1 MHEEN
6 KSTPVPMAFM
16 RFLLA
21 IHKDEG
27 SCYGVTVP
35 DVPGCFSAGD
45 TLDEA
50 IDQANEAIFGHL
62 ALMLDDGQMLPAAQ
76 PFEAHRANPEY
87 ADAIWSYA
95 EVDLST
101 LDDKA
106 ERVNITLP
114 RRVLALIDKHAK
126 AHHETRS
133 GFLARAALAEMRG

>member
-1 MHEEN
+1 
-6 KSTPVPMAFM
+6 M

-21 IHKDEG
+21 IHKDED
-27 SCYGVTVP
+27 SSYGVTVP

-50 IDQANEAIFGHL
+50 IDQATEAIFGHL
-62 ALMLDDGQMLPAAQ
+62 ALMLDEGQMFPASQ
-76 PFEAHRANPEY
+76 PFEMHHANPDY

-114 RRVLALIDKHAK
+114 RRVLALIDKYAQ

-133 GFLARAALAEMRG
+133 GFLARAALAEMRE